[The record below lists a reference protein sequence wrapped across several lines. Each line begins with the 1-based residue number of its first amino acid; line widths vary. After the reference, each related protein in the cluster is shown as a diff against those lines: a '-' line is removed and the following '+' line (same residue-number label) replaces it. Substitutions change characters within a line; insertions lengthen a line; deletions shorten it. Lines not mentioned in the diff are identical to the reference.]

1 MNSPAL
7 LNRNAQERQGEDHDT
22 GDDGED
28 SSGDDEI
35 KDERQRVEDGRFHA
49 AELRTAPIAVV
60 AAVER
65 DGKRALE
72 EPVPQRL
79 RPRVIDLGAAAGR
92 TLHGGIL
99 LRGAKSGTETT
110 RNAEWTPLTPSSVAT
125 LRSPALEG
133 EGGAPTRPPKLE
145 ERRW

>member
-28 SSGDDEI
+28 YSGDDDI
-35 KDERQRVEDGRFHA
+35 ADERQRVEDGRFHA
-49 AELRTAPIAVV
+49 AERRAAPIAVV

-72 EPVPQRL
+72 EPVPPRL

-92 TLHGGIL
+92 TLHWEML
-99 LRGAKSGTETT
+99 LQ
-110 RNAEWTPLTPSSVAT
+110 NAIRVERV
-125 LRSPALEG
+125 R
-133 EGGAPTRPPKLE
+133 RPGD
-145 ERRW
+145 RRRRFWMIDV